1 MRKDMERKLALAKCM
16 LDDYQRKL
24 KAAVDMNINDY
35 YFEADAMV
43 LLLEMKAIKKEIATY
58 EAALQM
64 VG

>member
-1 MRKDMERKLALAKCM
+1 MRDMERNLELAKCR

-58 EAALQM
+58 EAVLKM
-64 VG
+64 VR